1 MCPNIRYAQFL
12 NANGS
17 GFRNAAFAPL
27 VGVGEGGTNG
37 SLNGRCLSVE
47 LQRTEN
53 AVAKKRYN
61 VSFFR
66 FLAFFG
72 RSLLFGNAGAQAT
85 FVLLSR
91 SPLSSVALMMFGI
104 SYPCHLNPA
113 NAVLQLHEED
123 AGRSTVCQKS
133 RADLRCIQC
142 HVNSWTLDAPK
153 VSCLFW
159 TNGTFFR
166 HLCMNQLSI
175 KGGDVPQMRHFE
187 NGLNAPL
194 MLDHVFTAFVS
205 CISQQVGML
214 SAPWE
219 GQDTQ
224 LINGAHRMKHIFT

>member
-17 GFRNAAFAPL
+17 GFRNAEFAPL

-113 NAVLQLHEED
+113 NAVLQLHE
-123 AGRSTVCQKS
+123 
-133 RADLRCIQC
+133 
-142 HVNSWTLDAPK
+142 
-153 VSCLFW
+153 
-159 TNGTFFR
+159 
-166 HLCMNQLSI
+166 
-175 KGGDVPQMRHFE
+175 
-187 NGLNAPL
+187 
-194 MLDHVFTAFVS
+194 
-205 CISQQVGML
+205 
-214 SAPWE
+214 
-219 GQDTQ
+219 
-224 LINGAHRMKHIFT
+224 

>member
-12 NANGS
+12 NANVS

-153 VSCLFW
+153 VSGKFLRSIENLTASLNPIQLNSLFL
-159 TNGTFFR
+159 TFYPQSVPPPLPIYLSSPFFF
-166 HLCMNQLSI
+166 LCSAQLR
-175 KGGDVPQMRHFE
+175 V
-187 NGLNAPL
+187 
-194 MLDHVFTAFVS
+194 
-205 CISQQVGML
+205 
-214 SAPWE
+214 
-219 GQDTQ
+219 
-224 LINGAHRMKHIFT
+224 